1 MLNTLNIELAEA
13 EGALMRLIGLVERR
27 GYTIA
32 TLDKSEARDGQS
44 TVTLQ
49 VKPRDAA
56 RQLDVLIRQIGR
68 LLDVRA
74 VFTPQIAAMEAAHT
88 SHAWRQACPPR
99 N

>member
-1 MLNTLNIELAEA
+1 MLNTLNVELAES

-32 TLDKSEARDGQS
+32 TLEKGEARDGQA
-44 TVTLQ
+44 TITMQ

-68 LLDVRA
+68 LFDVRA
-74 VFTPQIAAMEAAHT
+74 VFTPEIAAAKAGHT
-88 SHAWRQACPPR
+88 PHPWRQACPPR